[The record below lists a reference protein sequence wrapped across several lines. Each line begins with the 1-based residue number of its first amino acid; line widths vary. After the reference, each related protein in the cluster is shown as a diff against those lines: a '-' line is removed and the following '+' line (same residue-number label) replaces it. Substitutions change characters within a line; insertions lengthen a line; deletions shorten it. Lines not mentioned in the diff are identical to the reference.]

1 MATRR
6 LFALNEFGQPFR
18 QTCDGQANASAQ
30 QNFSS
35 CVALHLACLVRYFP
49 LLQGVAMR
57 ATFVLWLLL
66 PPATAVGDLARAYFF
81 LASSSLTLLS
91 GMRSK
96 TRFFRTRR
104 GTALRLRPALDS
116 RFRRVSTFLP
126 LPGPHFSVEL
136 TSGARA
142 LRIEVGTSSNN
153 LCRFPLSSCSC
164 PAIFVSSLVSPAS
177 VASPSYPFAFR
188 LFLVRISI
196 KIPFLRRC

>member
-1 MATRR
+1 MSGEI
-6 LFALNEFGQPFR
+6 L
-18 QTCDGQANASAQ
+18 SAAAGCCHARHIR
-30 QNFSS
+30 S
-35 CVALHLACLVRYFP
+35 LA
-49 LLQGVAMR
+49 
-57 ATFVLWLLL
+57 
-66 PPATAVGDLARAYFF
+66 PPAPSNCCRRSGSSIFF

-91 GMRSK
+91 GMRSQ